1 MEIIVLRT
9 KNFFCQKA
17 IECILIS
24 SKTAGNFEDE
34 EVKHIFSAILE
45 RVTALNLNG
54 MVINNERM
62 TIDKRKPFSPRLLN
76 LLLGC
81 NRKLKQYGLIA
92 KWLHCL
98 TIIIDSHANYSKTLV
113 GKGGGVD
120 EWNTNK
126 LKSYKE
132 LLVAMK
138 SREEGS
144 GDIKTEL
151 HLM

>member
-1 MEIIVLRT
+1 MSGL
-9 KNFFCQKA
+9 Q
-17 IECILIS
+17 
-24 SKTAGNFEDE
+24 
-34 EVKHIFSAILE
+34 
-45 RVTALNLNG
+45 VTALNLNE
-54 MVINNERM
+54 MVLNSERK

-98 TIIIDSHANYSKTLV
+98 TIIIDSHANYSTPLV

-120 EWNTNK
+120 EWNAKK
-126 LKSYKE
+126 LKSYRE

-138 SREEGS
+138 SRGEDSIDVEP
-144 GDIKTEL
+144 EL
-151 HLM
+151 RSM